1 MCVCE
6 KNESKTRCH
15 SVFETI
21 EFVFTEFSS
30 LVSPIIGKICKK
42 ELNFK
47 EKQKCNMRDWVIFII
62 LFSFPLSLRMCVTLP
77 PARASKKLFQRNP
90 PLHPKISGIFE
101 YLTGGRMTRSKHF
114 SDYHLWFSEGLKPDW
129 FALSKLLLSRKSKI
143 KLKANFPKSFPHS
156 RRGDN
161 GL

>member
-101 YLTGGRMTRSKHF
+101 YLTGGRLIWTCNILCKYVFHSYILRVCIFLKKTVTSTRSLQIERMTYRDMFHKN
-114 SDYHLWFSEGLKPDW
+114 L
-129 FALSKLLLSRKSKI
+129 
-143 KLKANFPKSFPHS
+143 
-156 RRGDN
+156 
-161 GL
+161 